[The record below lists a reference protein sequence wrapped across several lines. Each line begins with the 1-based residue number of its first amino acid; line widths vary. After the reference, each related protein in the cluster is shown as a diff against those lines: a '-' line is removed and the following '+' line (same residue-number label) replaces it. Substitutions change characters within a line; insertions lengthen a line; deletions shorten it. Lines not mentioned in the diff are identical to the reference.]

1 MRTLCV
7 LVCALIFAPLTMS
20 ADVFETYYFQ
30 ASLSTS
36 AEAPAPV
43 TASTASGSSLVRIH
57 IRRADTG
64 GTFLQALVDF
74 DTTLTVVQEQ
84 ALTNMHI
91 HIGALGVSGGVVID
105 SRFNQ
110 GTPGLTI
117 PVEAGGTARIIRTF
131 VVEPENTNG
140 IATIEA
146 ILANPQGYYV
156 NVHSSA
162 HPAGIAR
169 GQMHPVD
176 LAAIVATGAKVD
188 AAQASI
194 DALKT
199 QLDAMQALLSRIA
212 LRFSINP

>member
-1 MRTLCV
+1 M
-7 LVCALIFAPLTMS
+7 FAPLTVS
-20 ADVFETYYFQ
+20 ADTFEVHYFQ
-30 ASLSTS
+30 ASLSTA
-36 AEAPAPV
+36 AEAPNPV
-43 TASTASGSSLVRIH
+43 TASQASGSSLVRIH
-57 IRRADTG
+57 IRRSGDEPV
-64 GTFLQALVDF
+64 GTILQAIVDF
-74 DTTLTVVQEQ
+74 DTTITVVQEQ
-84 ALTNMHI
+84 ALSNMHI
-91 HIGALGVSGGVVID
+91 HVGAIGVSGGVVID

-117 PVEAGGTARIIRTF
+117 PVEAGGTARIIRQF
-131 VVEPENTNG
+131 VVEESNANG
-140 IATIEA
+140 IATVES
-146 ILANPQGYYV
+146 ILDNPQGFYV

-176 LAAIVATGAKVD
+176 LAAIVSATAKVD

-199 QLDAMQALLSRIA
+199 QLDAVQALLNRIA